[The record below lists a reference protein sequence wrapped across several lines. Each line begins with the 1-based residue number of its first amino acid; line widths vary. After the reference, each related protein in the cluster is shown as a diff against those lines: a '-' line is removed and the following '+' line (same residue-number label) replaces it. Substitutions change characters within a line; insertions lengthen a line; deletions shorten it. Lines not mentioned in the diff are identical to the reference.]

1 MASTALEQLEQ
12 SKQRVE
18 RANTRRQRIQVQL
31 EAARQQYA
39 EAVKEAEAAYGT
51 ADLVQLRALLAQQE
65 ADNEKA
71 ILEFVRA
78 VDDFERF
85 ITRIE
90 TALADPQAMT
100 ALLESMPAP
109 AVDSGAASGAGPSAA
124 PVLFNEDDI

>member
-1 MASTALEQLEQ
+1 MATALEQLEQ

-18 RANTRRQRIQVQL
+18 RANARRQRIQVQL

-51 ADLVQLRALLAQQE
+51 SDLAKLRTLLAQQE

-71 ILEFVRA
+71 IREFVLA
-78 VDDFERF
+78 VEDFESF
-85 ITRIE
+85 IVRIE
-90 TALADPQAMT
+90 TALNNPEAMT
-100 ALLESMPAP
+100 ALLDTMSAAEPAAAPTPAP
-109 AVDSGAASGAGPSAA
+109 KA

>member
-18 RANTRRQRIQVQL
+18 RANSRRQRIQVQL
-31 EAARQQYA
+31 EAARQQYT

-51 ADLVQLRALLAQQE
+51 ADLNQLRTLLAQQE

-78 VDDFERF
+78 VNEFEGF
-85 ITRIE
+85 IARIE
-90 TALADPQAMT
+90 AALADPEAMT

-109 AVDSGAASGAGPSAA
+109 APAAA
-124 PVLFNEDDI
+124 PSPAPKAAQVRFNDDDI